1 MEITTIHL
9 DMVQS
14 VALAIVSYYIGTW
27 IKSHSAALQRFSI
40 PAPVIGGLPFALVFS
55 LLKLYGIADFAF
67 DDTLQKV
74 ALLCFFTTIG
84 MMASLKLVK
93 KGGLLLVGFWF
104 TSTILGILQNAIGMG
119 VCSLMGI
126 DKFYGILAGAVALMG
141 GLGTSAA
148 FGPFFEQNYGLTGAT
163 TVAITAATFGMATA
177 LIIGGPFGEKL
188 IKKYK
193 LKTPK
198 AAKED
203 APLEEIDETETTVTG
218 ENLIPAPAAAAEILK
233 ALGFV
238 AIAMGLGSILSTYL
252 GQFITLPVYIGSML
266 IAAVIRN
273 IGDFSKAYKIEGVGM
288 DCIADISLV
297 LYVTMAINSLKLY
310 ELINLALPLIVI
322 LIIQTLLM
330 VAFAWGVYFLMFGK
344 DYDSVMLAVGGIGFA
359 MGATANGLAN
369 MQSLSDKYG
378 FSPKAWMIVSLV
390 GAFLIDFTNAII
402 ITWMITL

>member
-14 VALAIVSYYIGTW
+14 VALAIVSYYIGMW

-55 LLKLYGIADFAF
+55 LLKIYGIADFTF

-148 FGPFFEQNYGLTGAT
+148 FGPFLNRT
-163 TVAITAATFGMATA
+163 TA
-177 LIIGGPFGEKL
+177 L
-188 IKKYK
+188 
-193 LKTPK
+193 
-198 AAKED
+198 
-203 APLEEIDETETTVTG
+203 
-218 ENLIPAPAAAAEILK
+218 PA
-233 ALGFV
+233 
-238 AIAMGLGSILSTYL
+238 
-252 GQFITLPVYIGSML
+252 QQQ
-266 IAAVIRN
+266 
-273 IGDFSKAYKIEGVGM
+273 
-288 DCIADISLV
+288 
-297 LYVTMAINSLKLY
+297 
-310 ELINLALPLIVI
+310 LPLRP
-322 LIIQTLLM
+322 QP
-330 VAFAWGVYFLMFGK
+330 
-344 DYDSVMLAVGGIGFA
+344 SVW
-359 MGATANGLAN
+359 
-369 MQSLSDKYG
+369 QRRSLSAALSAK
-378 FSPKAWMIVSLV
+378 S
-390 GAFLIDFTNAII
+390 
-402 ITWMITL
+402 

>member
-14 VALAIVSYYIGTW
+14 VALAIVSYYIGMW

-55 LLKLYGIADFAF
+55 LLKIYGIADFTF

-148 FGPFFEQNYGLTGAT
+148 FGPFFEQNYG
-163 TVAITAATFGMATA
+163 
-177 LIIGGPFGEKL
+177 
-188 IKKYK
+188 
-193 LKTPK
+193 
-198 AAKED
+198 
-203 APLEEIDETETTVTG
+203 VTG

-344 DYDSVMLAVGGIGFA
+344 DYDSIMLAVGGIGFA

>member
-1 MEITTIHL
+1 
-9 DMVQS
+9 
-14 VALAIVSYYIGTW
+14 
-27 IKSHSAALQRFSI
+27 
-40 PAPVIGGLPFALVFS
+40 
-55 LLKLYGIADFAF
+55 
-67 DDTLQKV
+67 
-74 ALLCFFTTIG
+74 
-84 MMASLKLVK
+84 
-93 KGGLLLVGFWF
+93 
-104 TSTILGILQNAIGMG
+104 
-119 VCSLMGI
+119 
-126 DKFYGILAGAVALMG
+126 
-141 GLGTSAA
+141 
-148 FGPFFEQNYGLTGAT
+148 
-163 TVAITAATFGMATA
+163 MATA

-266 IAAVIRN
+266 I
-273 IGDFSKAYKIEGVGM
+273 DFSKAYKIEGVGM

>member
-1 MEITTIHL
+1 MEITTIRL

-27 IKSHSAALQRFSI
+27 IKNQSPLLQKFSI
-40 PAPVIGGLPFALVFS
+40 PAPVIGGLPFAFIFS
-55 LLKLYGIADFAF
+55 CLKIFGIADFTF

-93 KGGLLLVGFWF
+93 KGGILLVGFWLS
-104 TSTILGILQNAIGMG
+104 STVLGILQNAVGMG

-126 DKFYGILAGAVALMG
+126 DKFYGILSGAVALMG

-163 TVAITAATFGMATA
+163 TVAITAATFGMAVA
-177 LIIGGPFGEKL
+177 LILGGPFGEKL
-188 IKKYK
+188 IKTYK
-193 LKTPK
+193 IKTPK
-198 AAKED
+198 AAKSD

-238 AIAMGLGSILSTYL
+238 AIAMGLGSILSSYL

-266 IAAVIRN
+266 VAAVIRN
-273 IGDFSKAYKIEGVGM
+273 IGDFSKMYKIEGVGM
-288 DCIADISLV
+288 DCIA
-297 LYVTMAINSLKLY
+297 T
-310 ELINLALPLIVI
+310 NLSI
-322 LIIQTLLM
+322 
-330 VAFAWGVYFLMFGK
+330 WRCR
-344 DYDSVMLAVGGIGFA
+344 
-359 MGATANGLAN
+359 
-369 MQSLSDKYG
+369 
-378 FSPKAWMIVSLV
+378 
-390 GAFLIDFTNAII
+390 
-402 ITWMITL
+402 